1 MKTETETEI
10 IYCTTCNDES
20 VTCPA
25 CQGVTCQWCECEIP
39 ECDNC
44 DNIGRIACPVCDGA

>member
-1 MKTETETEI
+1 MSDDDI
-10 IYCTTCNDES
+10 IYCTACNDEP
-20 VTCPA
+20 VTCPV
-25 CQGVTCQWCECEIP
+25 CQGVTCQWCECEKP